1 MNDLPRTQ
9 ALRCFITV
17 AREGTVSRAAN
28 LLNLTQPAVS
38 LQLKGLEESTGL
50 LLFNRTPGGF
60 TLTEAGAA
68 LLPLAHKAVSASSD
82 FRTMAD
88 SLKESLRGS
97 LRVGTILD
105 PEFIRLG
112 PFVRSLATSL
122 KKTEV
127 FLRYGMSDDVL
138 AQIGKG
144 DLDVGYYVDATPPE
158 SLASGT
164 LPERHIE
171 DGKYQLAPLMS
182 YDYRVIAPAE
192 WSDKVLGKD
201 WPDLIGLPWLATPPH
216 SAHRRLLDDIFR
228 PMGSLPKRVAFTD
241 PRIANIGVYHV
252 YGLKEVNA
260 KDFGEPFIREFA
272 GLKPKLLGFNESG
285 EVARGE
291 VHPDRMLTNA
301 GACVGDLL
309 VLTKPLGTGILAT
322 ALKRDALL
330 ETGMADAVRS
340 MTTLN
345 DGAARAALKV
355 GMQMETSGVVESSG
369 RCREAAVI

>member
-17 AREGTVSRAAN
+17 AREGTVSRAAA

-50 LLFNRTPGGF
+50 PLFNRTPGGF

-82 FRTMAD
+82 FRAMAD
-88 SLKESLRGS
+88 SMRESLRGS

-144 DLDVGYYVDATPPE
+144 DLDVGYYVDATPAG
-158 SLASGT
+158 SQAS
-164 LPERHIE
+164 PAAYERHIE
-171 DGKYQLAPLMS
+171 GGKFQLAPLMT
-182 YDYRVIAPAE
+182 YPYRVIAPAE
-192 WSDKVLGKD
+192 WSDKVQGKD
-201 WPDLIGLPWLATPPH
+201 WPDLIDLPWLATPTH

-241 PRIANIGVYHV
+241 QEEAMIDFVESGICLSLARDAIIDRITRKRNFVIADK
-252 YGLKEVNA
+252 LTLTC
-260 KDFGEPFIREFA
+260 DLSFA
-272 GLKPKLLGFNESG
+272 CLTSRRNESVISHAFAAMQAVWDLKP
-285 EVARGE
+285 A
-291 VHPDRMLTNA
+291 NA
-301 GACVGDLL
+301 VPAPAAAPRSR
-309 VLTKPLGTGILAT
+309 KS
-322 ALKRDALL
+322 
-330 ETGMADAVRS
+330 VR
-340 MTTLN
+340 
-345 DGAARAALKV
+345 R
-355 GMQMETSGVVESSG
+355 
-369 RCREAAVI
+369 